1 MKTIDEAKLTKLYY
15 SIGEVADLF
24 DISTSLIRYWESE
37 FSILKPHKNSKG
49 DRRFT
54 KENIKQLALVYHLVK
69 ERGFTLDGAKQ
80 EVKAEKKRI
89 EYIENIK
96 NKLVMLKNKLQDIR
110 DSKAEE

>member
-1 MKTIDEAKLTKLYY
+1 MKIIDEAKLTKLYY

-110 DSKAEE
+110 DSNAEE